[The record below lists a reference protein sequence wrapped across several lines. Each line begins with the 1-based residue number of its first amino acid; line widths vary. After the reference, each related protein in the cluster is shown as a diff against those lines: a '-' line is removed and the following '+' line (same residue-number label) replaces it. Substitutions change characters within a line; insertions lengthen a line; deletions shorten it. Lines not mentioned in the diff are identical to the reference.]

1 MSCIIKDG
9 ITYLCK
15 SGVIVKKHF
24 TIYGDIEFYSR
35 KGYKIIKRGKK

>member
-15 SGVIVKKHF
+15 HRVIVKKHF
-24 TIYGDIEFYSR
+24 TIFGDIEFYSN
-35 KGYKIIKRGKK
+35 KGYKVIKRG